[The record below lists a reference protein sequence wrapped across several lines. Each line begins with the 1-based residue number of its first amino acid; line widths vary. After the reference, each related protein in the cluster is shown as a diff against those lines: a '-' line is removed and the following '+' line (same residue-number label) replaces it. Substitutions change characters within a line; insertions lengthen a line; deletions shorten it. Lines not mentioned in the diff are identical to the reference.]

1 MKIPVLEKLMFDE
14 PSIWITAMTVATLI
28 STAYLSFAEMMGN
41 HLQYSK
47 FTSSN
52 SDKKPQGIKV
62 SSRTG
67 MLILYTPAFLA
78 GVVSFFVFPD
88 DGDGDLRF
96 LLLKFAVTFHFFKRD
111 LETIFV
117 HKYSGDIVL
126 SSAITISISY
136 FSIAASL
143 IVVHYLTLGL
153 PEPSIDLKYIGLL
166 VFTLGIFGNFYHHN
180 LLAKL
185 RKPNEKGYK
194 IPHGGLF
201 NLVICPHYLFEILVF
216 WGFYF
221 ISQTPLAFA
230 CAFGDSLYLIARSYE
245 TRKWYVNKFED
256 FPKNVKCV
264 IPYVF

>member
-1 MKIPVLEKLMFDE
+1 MKIPVLENFMFDE
-14 PSIWITAMTVATLI
+14 PSIWITVTTVVALI
-28 STAYLSFAEMMGN
+28 STAYLGFAEMIGN

-47 FTSSN
+47 FTSSD
-52 SDKKPQGIKV
+52 SGGKKAQGVKV

-67 MLILYTPAFLA
+67 MLIFYTPAFLA
-78 GVVSFFVFPD
+78 GVASFFVFPAA
-88 DGDGDLRF
+88 GGDLRF
-96 LLLKFAVTFHFFKRD
+96 VLLKSAVTFHFFKRD
-111 LETIFV
+111 LETLFV

-153 PEPSIDLKYIGLL
+153 PEPPIDLKYIGLI

-185 RKPNEKGYK
+185 RKKNEKGYK
-194 IPHGGLF
+194 IPQGGLF
-201 NLVICPHYLFEILVF
+201 NLVICPHYLFEMLVF
-216 WGFYF
+216 WGFSF